1 MSVPAVQRRIRAFF
15 NQSESEVSAL
25 NETHDTALQFE
36 TFAEMLPR
44 PEMKQLPG
52 LKSVLRD
59 LGPLPRAALF
69 LGIAGDCLPVLL
81 NLADPVPGP
90 VLVAGDS
97 GSGKTRLLQL
107 VAEAV
112 TRTHDPDKLRFAV
125 IAEPPSEWDAFTPSP
140 NCEGVLSFNQALTT
154 NYLSSLVNWA
164 HSNKHSDQYVLLL
177 VDGLEGLHSDE
188 SLHQSLRW
196 LLLRGP
202 SRRIWPIVTVKATR
216 TSAVSQWLPSFR
228 TRLCG
233 HIASDRDLSPL
244 TGQMPAAFDGLEAGA
259 QFAMR
264 EGRDWLPFWL
274 PRAD

>member
-1 MSVPAVQRRIRAFF
+1 MNDTNQTGFDFRTMTGMPAEGGF
-15 NQSESEVSAL
+15 
-25 NETHDTALQFE
+25 
-36 TFAEMLPR
+36 PR
-44 PEMKQLPG
+44 LPG
-52 LKSVLRD
+52 LKDVLKD
-59 LGPLPRAALF
+59 LGPLPQAALF
-69 LGIAGDCLPVLL
+69 LGVAEDNLPVLL

-112 TRTHDPDKLRFAV
+112 SQTHDPDSLRFAV
-125 IAEPPSEWDAFTPSP
+125 VAEQPSEWECLSPSS
-140 NCEGVLSFNQALTT
+140 NCEGILSFNEPLTT
-154 NYLSSLVNWA
+154 SYLGSLVNWA
-164 HSNKHSDQYVLLL
+164 HTNKHSGQYVLLL
-177 VDGLEGLHSDE
+177 IDGLEGLHADE

-216 TSAVSQWLPSFR
+216 ASAVTQWLPSFR

-233 HIASDRDLSPL
+233 HVAADRDLSPL
-244 TGQMPAAFDGLEAGA
+244 TGQGPASFDGLQPGV

-274 PRAD
+274 PRTD

>member
-1 MSVPAVQRRIRAFF
+1 M
-15 NQSESEVSAL
+15 NDTSE
-25 NETHDTALQFE
+25 TALKLNGF
-36 TFAEMLPR
+36 TDLLPR
-44 PEMKQLPG
+44 QPKLEQPALRNV
-52 LKSVLRD
+52 LKD
-59 LGPLPRAALF
+59 LGPLPHAALF
-69 LGIAGDCLPVLL
+69 LGIAGDQLPVLL

-125 IAEPPSEWDAFTPSP
+125 IAERPAEWDAFTPSP

-154 NYLSSLVNWA
+154 NYLASLVNWA
-164 HSNKHSDQYVLLL
+164 HSNKHTDQYVLLL

-233 HIASDRDLSPL
+233 HIASDRDLSLL

-264 EGRDWLPFWL
+264 EGQDWLTFWL
-274 PRAD
+274 PRTD